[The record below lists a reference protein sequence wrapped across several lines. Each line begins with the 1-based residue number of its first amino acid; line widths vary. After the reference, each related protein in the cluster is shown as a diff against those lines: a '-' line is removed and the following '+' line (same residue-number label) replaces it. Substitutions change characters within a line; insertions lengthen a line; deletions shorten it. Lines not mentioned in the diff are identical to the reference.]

1 MTTGEIKMV
10 KPNKEYLVEA
20 ENNGARIRKLR
31 AKIAGGVVVAG
42 ATVATVMGL
51 GSMNSA
57 SGEEKDNSQKN
68 STEVPAPSATPVNDG
83 KTAYPF
89 GYSDPNENPETPE
102 QRNEREAEEEFERI
116 RAGEYTHG
124 DAGTDRALRGV
135 QMGER
140 QGTLKE
146 GDIPQY
152 TLTGASPQY
161 DDEPGVVHD
170 GFAIDGS
177 EIPSESKGIRTWQ
190 NEDEDVSQMIR
201 NRMNSRFD
209 ISTRAQKEMALQLM
223 KHIKSNHSDY
233 D

>member
-1 MTTGEIKMV
+1 MV
-10 KPNKEYLVEA
+10 KPNKEYLQDA
-20 ENNGARIRKLR
+20 ENNSERIRRLR
-31 AKIAGGVVVAG
+31 SRIMTGVVVAG
-42 ATVATVMGL
+42 ATVAAALSLNGV
-51 GSMNSA
+51 NS
-57 SGEEKDNSQKN
+57 SEGKN
-68 STEVPAPSATPVNDG
+68 NAEPKPNAKEIPVPSAAPQDDG

-102 QRNEREAEEEFERI
+102 QKAEREAEEEFERI

-124 DAGTDRALRGV
+124 DAGTGRALKGV

-161 DDEPGVVHD
+161 DDEPGVEHN

-190 NEDEDVSQMIR
+190 NEDEDVSQMIKD
-201 NRMNSRFD
+201 RMNSRFD
-209 ISTRAQKEMALQLM
+209 VSTKAQKEMASQLM